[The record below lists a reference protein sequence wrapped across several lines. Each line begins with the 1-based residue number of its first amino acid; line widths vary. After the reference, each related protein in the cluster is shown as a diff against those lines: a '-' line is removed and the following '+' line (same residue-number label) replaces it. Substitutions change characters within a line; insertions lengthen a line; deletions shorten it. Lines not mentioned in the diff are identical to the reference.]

1 MEKIAKDLLNTAP
14 VVSKLLKTTID
25 YPQYLQFLE
34 HIVTFIKPEKQLEV
48 IKNLIN
54 TITIN
59 LMNLAHFSGIL
70 SNAKEYEAVIIIL
83 ESTLLNPQLPTL
95 VSDGEEKEALYRCR
109 TNLWSAYVN
118 TRNLASA
125 EEQLLLMLKDKPNN
139 SNFYNLFTIYR
150 LNGKFTE
157 AENLIQNASND
168 IKTLAKMIL
177 NSNEISQSNLN
188 SINQN
193 NLPDNCKGMLRI
205 FQYMAKYNKY
215 STSEKILNKENLRD
229 ELIKISKSVNE
240 PYTLAQIALK
250 TKQYELAQQF
260 LEKVP
265 QITLYLDTQVNNTF
279 KELEFLLNPEKHS
292 NQIHIENLTNKL
304 HFSSDQAIKIV
315 DKVSIGLIADKKYN
329 LALEKIDEVLNH
341 EPQNQ
346 EVLERGLEVA
356 SLINNQEKIQQY
368 SNLLPKDDN
377 YELPKEWDPIEIH
390 KYYQLRKEQ
399 DLFHTIQQINRHQE
413 IIPNSIWH
421 IAKEHDITTNDVI
434 PLGKYRGL
442 DCYGKISE
450 KLQKKLDKNQYDKF
464 IDALTKGIIHSP
476 QGKNGI
482 KFIGKKAVEIK
493 IDGDQRLFTN
503 ILHSNEQSELLINFD
518 HQGNHNDVVKFAGEH
533 HLEFHQDLL

>member
-1 MEKIAKDLLNTAP
+1 MKSKKSSINFSENNHILWLPLVGDIMLQGTTTYIKDEVRKFKIEKYLETIENVKDLKLALETANIASNRISNRHKRLLLKCLLKNYNYEDLKSHKLFEDYTINQDKTAIIHKSYESEIEFKFEPISFQNPLDRITYKYNAQKNIFFIAVVEKNIQIMEKIAKDLLNTAP

-34 HIVTFIKPEKQLEV
+34 HIVVFIKPEKQLEV

-118 TRNLASA
+118 TKNLSSA

-168 IKTLAKMIL
+168 IKTLAKMIV
-177 NSNEISQSNLN
+177 NFNEISQSNLN

-215 STSEKILNKENLRD
+215 STAEKICFALPREVSEEENIKLVEEYVKKNLVARGIVCDVNIHYDNPDNPHMHLQHLTRRLERLENGKVIFSKVKARD
-229 ELIKISKSVNE
+229 LFTIKACMILEINARSKS
-240 PYTLAQIALK
+240 
-250 TKQYELAQQF
+250 TKYMR
-260 LEKVP
+260 KRVC
-265 QITLYLDTQVNNTF
+265 
-279 KELEFLLNPEKHS
+279 LL
-292 NQIHIENLTNKL
+292 
-304 HFSSDQAIKIV
+304 
-315 DKVSIGLIADKKYN
+315 G
-329 LALEKIDEVLNH
+329 
-341 EPQNQ
+341 
-346 EVLERGLEVA
+346 
-356 SLINNQEKIQQY
+356 
-368 SNLLPKDDN
+368 
-377 YELPKEWDPIEIH
+377 
-390 KYYQLRKEQ
+390 
-399 DLFHTIQQINRHQE
+399 
-413 IIPNSIWH
+413 
-421 IAKEHDITTNDVI
+421 
-434 PLGKYRGL
+434 
-442 DCYGKISE
+442 
-450 KLQKKLDKNQYDKF
+450 
-464 IDALTKGIIHSP
+464 
-476 QGKNGI
+476 
-482 KFIGKKAVEIK
+482 
-493 IDGDQRLFTN
+493 
-503 ILHSNEQSELLINFD
+503 
-518 HQGNHNDVVKFAGEH
+518 
-533 HLEFHQDLL
+533 